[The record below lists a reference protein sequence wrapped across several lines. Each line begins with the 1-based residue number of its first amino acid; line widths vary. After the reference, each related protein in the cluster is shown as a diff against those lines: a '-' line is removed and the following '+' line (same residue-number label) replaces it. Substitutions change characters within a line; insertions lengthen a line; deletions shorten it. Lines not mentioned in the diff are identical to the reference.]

1 MSIAIGLFL
10 VIPGCLAVLVGWSSM
25 RRLQRLRNH
34 RVAVWAAIVPLPE
47 PAGEREGHGRT
58 LLRYTLEDGR
68 IVERP
73 QPGSARRGATLEP
86 GRTVLIWYDP
96 ADPEDVLVFGRYG
109 RLTDWAF
116 VIGGLL
122 LVLSGIIVAA
132 VAK

>member
-1 MSIAIGLFL
+1 M
-10 VIPGCLAVLVGWSSM
+10 
-25 RRLQRLRNH
+25 
-34 RVAVWAAIVPLPE
+34 
-47 PAGEREGHGRT
+47 
-58 LLRYTLEDGR
+58 
-68 IVERP
+68 ERP

-116 VIGGLL
+116 GIGGLL